1 MYHGASGVRS
11 TGQSNKERKSNLTE
25 AFKNL
30 VKSPKFKIW
39 LNQKTYET
47 INKVDIKKEVE
58 KTIATK
64 NLLVE
69 YKDERGNWDCVEL

>member
-1 MYHGASGVRS
+1 MYHKKSGARS

-47 INKVDIKKEVE
+47 INKVDIKKEAE
-58 KTIATK
+58 KAMFSE

-69 YKDERGNWDCVEL
+69 CKNEKDEWEEIK